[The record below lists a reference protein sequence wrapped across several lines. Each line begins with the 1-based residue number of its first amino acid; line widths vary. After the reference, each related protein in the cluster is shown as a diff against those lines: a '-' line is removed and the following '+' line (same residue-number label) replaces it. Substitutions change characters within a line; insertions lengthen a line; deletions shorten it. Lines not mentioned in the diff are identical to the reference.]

1 MQGQGVYRQ
10 DATGRS
16 PSEREAGGPR
26 AGAVPIDHADG
37 DADEFALLVAH
48 DLKQPLQG
56 IRAYCEIL
64 VEDYEEKF
72 DADGRRRLHALV
84 TLCDRLAG
92 SIDDLLD
99 YSRAGQLR
107 PAAGDVDL
115 DAVVDAVVRDFRP
128 IIDSRRASV
137 RVVDRLPVVQG
148 DAALLGKVFANLIS
162 NGLKFNQSDGPIVEI
177 GVLAGDVPVIYVRD
191 NGIGI
196 APEHHQEVFTI
207 FRRLHSR
214 REYEGSGAGL
224 TIVRRI
230 VESHGGRIWL
240 ESEPGRGT
248 TFFFTLASAA
258 SEATESQPA
267 SARPHWIERFRRGVV
282 GTRRVP

>member
-1 MQGQGVYRQ
+1 MQGQEAYRQ
-10 DATGRS
+10 DVSARS
-16 PSEREAGGPR
+16 PADREPGGSG
-26 AGAVPIDHADG
+26 AGAAPADQADR
-37 DADEFALLVAH
+37 DAEDFALLVAH

-72 DADGRRRLHALV
+72 DADGQRRLHALV
-84 TLCDRLAG
+84 ALCDRLAG
-92 SIDDLLD
+92 SIDDLLE

-107 PAAGDVDL
+107 PGDGDVDL
-115 DAVVDAVVRDFRP
+115 NAVVDDVVRDFGP
-128 IIDSRRASV
+128 VIESRQASV
-137 RVVDRLPVVQG
+137 RVVDRLPVVKG
-148 DAALLGKVFANLIS
+148 DATMLGKVFANLIS
-162 NGLKFNQSDGPIVEI
+162 NGLKFNRSDKPSVEI
-177 GVLAGDVPVIYVRD
+177 GVVAGEVPVIYVRD

-224 TIVRRI
+224 TIVRKI
-230 VESHGGRIWL
+230 VESHGGRIRL

-248 TFFFTLASAA
+248 TFFFTLAPAA

-267 SARPHWIERFRRGVV
+267 SARPHWIDRFRRRPG
-282 GTRRVP
+282 RA

>member
-10 DATGRS
+10 DVTARS
-16 PSEREAGGPR
+16 PVERQPGAPG
-26 AGAVPIDHADG
+26 AGAAPADHADR
-37 DADEFALLVAH
+37 DAEEFALLVAH

-92 SIDDLLD
+92 SIDDLLE

-107 PAAGDVDL
+107 PTEGDVDL
-115 DAVVDAVVRDFRP
+115 NAVVEDVVGDFRP
-128 IIDSRRASV
+128 IIESRQASV
-137 RVVDRLPVVQG
+137 RVIDRLPVVKG
-148 DAALLGKVFANLIS
+148 DATMLGKVFANLIA
-162 NGLKFNQSDGPIVEI
+162 NGLKFNRSGSPSVEI
-177 GVLAGDVPVIYVRD
+177 GTLTGELPLIYVRD

-224 TIVRRI
+224 TIVRKI

-248 TFFFTLASAA
+248 TFFFTLGSAP
-258 SEATESQPA
+258 SEPTESRPA
-267 SARPHWIERFRRGVV
+267 AARPHWIDRFRR
-282 GTRRVP
+282 RPSRA

>member
-1 MQGQGVYRQ
+1 MQGQAVYRK
-10 DATGRS
+10 DATARS
-16 PSEREAGGPR
+16 PLGREADGP
-26 AGAVPIDHADG
+26 ADHADR
-37 DADEFALLVAH
+37 DADDFALLVAH

-84 TLCDRLAG
+84 SLCDRLAG
-92 SIDDLLD
+92 SIDDLLE
-99 YSRAGQLR
+99 YSRAGRLR
-107 PAAGDVDL
+107 PGDGDVDL
-115 DAVVDAVVRDFRP
+115 NAVVDAVVRDFRP
-128 IIDSRRASV
+128 IIESRRASV
-137 RVVDRLPVVQG
+137 RVVDRLPVVNG
-148 DAALLGKVFANLIS
+148 DAIMLGKVFANLIS
-162 NGLKFNQSDGPIVEI
+162 NGLKFNGNDRPSVEI
-177 GVLAGDVPVIYVRD
+177 GVLAGDLPVIYVRD

-196 APEHHQEVFTI
+196 APEHHGEVFTI

-248 TFFFTLASAA
+248 IFFFTLASTPIETNA
-258 SEATESQPA
+258 SQPA
-267 SARPHWIERFRRGVV
+267 AAHPHWIDRFRRRP
-282 GTRRVP
+282 TRAGNG

>member
-10 DATGRS
+10 DVTARS
-16 PSEREAGGPR
+16 PAEREPGGPG
-26 AGAVPIDHADG
+26 AGAAPADQADR

-84 TLCDRLAG
+84 ALCDRLAG

-99 YSRAGQLR
+99 YSRAGELR
-107 PAAGDVDL
+107 PAEGDADLNELVD
-115 DAVVDAVVRDFRP
+115 DVVGDFRP
-128 IIDSRRASV
+128 IIESLEASV

-148 DAALLGKVFANLIS
+148 DATMLGKVFGNLIS
-162 NGLKFNQSDGPIVEI
+162 NGLKFNRSDRPSVEI
-177 GVLAGDVPVIYVRD
+177 GVLAGEVPVIYVRD

-196 APEHHQEVFTI
+196 AAEHHQEVFTI

-224 TIVRRI
+224 TIVRKI
-230 VESHGGRIWL
+230 VESHGGRIRL

-248 TFFFTLASAA
+248 TFFLTLGPTP
-258 SEATESQPA
+258 SEAKASQPA
-267 SARPHWIERFRRGVV
+267 AARPHWIDRFRRRPG
-282 GTRRVP
+282 RA

>member
-1 MQGQGVYRQ
+1 MQGQGVYRR
-10 DATGRS
+10 DVTAR
-16 PSEREAGGPR
+16 PPAEREADAPV
-26 AGAVPIDHADG
+26 AGAVPVDHADR
-37 DADEFALLVAH
+37 DPHDFALLVAH

-107 PAAGDVDL
+107 PSDGDVDL
-115 DAVVDAVVRDFRP
+115 NAVVDEVVRDFRP
-128 IIDSRRASV
+128 IIDSRRVSV
-137 RVVDRLPVVQG
+137 RVVDRLPVVRG
-148 DAALLGKVFANLIS
+148 DVTMLGKVFGNLIS
-162 NGLKFNQSDGPIVEI
+162 NGLKFNRSGRPSVEI
-177 GVLAGDVPVIYVRD
+177 GVLAGDLPVIYVRD

-248 TFFFTLASAA
+248 TFFFTLGSAPVETKASHPAA
-258 SEATESQPA
+258 T
-267 SARPHWIERFRRGVV
+267 RPHWIDRFRRRPSSARNG
-282 GTRRVP
+282 